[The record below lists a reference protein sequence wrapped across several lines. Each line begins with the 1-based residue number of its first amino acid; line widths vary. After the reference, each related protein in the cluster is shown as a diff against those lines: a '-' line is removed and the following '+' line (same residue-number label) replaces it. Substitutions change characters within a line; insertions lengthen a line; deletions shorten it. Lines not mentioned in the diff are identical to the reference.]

1 MVYEAGQQFNPD
13 GMVVTATYANG
24 MTRDVT
30 NYVTI
35 SQDPITEENTTVT
48 ITFPYAMYHNAED
61 GSAMTAGVESATPMT
76 TLTVEIGEFEEP
88 GNDDILLGD
97 VNGDGWIDTED
108 AGMVIDYYYGIR
120 ELTEEQLLSADV
132 NKDGWIDTEDAGK
145 IIDYY
150 YGIILDF

>member
-1 MVYEAGQQFNPD
+1 
-13 GMVVTATYANG
+13 

-30 NYVTI
+30 AYVTFT
-35 SQDPITEENTTVT
+35 QDPSTEENTTVT
-48 ITFPYAMYHNAED
+48 ISFPYTMYHNAED
-61 GSAMTAGVESATPMT
+61 GSAMTAGVESSTPMT
-76 TLTVEIGEFEEP
+76 TLTVSIGQEEP
-88 GNDDILLGD
+88 DVQLGD
-97 VNGDGWIDTED
+97 VNGDGWVDTED

-120 ELTEEQLLSADV
+120 ELAEEQLLSADV